1 MALSRQE
8 PRFAV
13 VRGCVAY
20 TGVLAQLGF
29 QGLFMPTSSA
39 SGHSKQ
45 SSNNN
50 VAATSAAVEETITAV
65 STDDQGKTTVEQVK
79 VVEGKL
85 EPKSKRSSVLKPL
98 LTGMLVY
105 ALLLMCFAHLFV
117 VHATPVVWHEI
128 TGLAVL
134 VVVMV
139 HVVLLRSFFSFVG
152 SQKAPVF
159 IYRDIVLL
167 LLALFF
173 IVSMISGIAFSKVI
187 FRNWLTF
194 LGDRAMWRNVHAFA
208 TSYLLLLIGMHLG
221 CYLNK
226 FYIWLSEGLA
236 PLILGKAYQQL
247 PQDMAEAVKRAE
259 TLSKAAK
266 NVRLALSVGLGLM
279 AINGLYQ
286 FFATSFFYK
295 LINERKFAF
304 YDFDRLA
311 ILNVIDQLSIM
322 VLAMVISAFIYRFLL
337 QRSVK
342 PE

>member
-1 MALSRQE
+1 
-8 PRFAV
+8 
-13 VRGCVAY
+13 
-20 TGVLAQLGF
+20 
-29 QGLFMPTSSA
+29 MPTSSA

-45 SSNNN
+45 SSSN
-50 VAATSAAVEETITAV
+50 VAATAAVEETITAV

-85 EPKSKRSSVLKPL
+85 ESNPKRSSVLKPL

-105 ALLLMCFAHLFV
+105 ALLLLCFAHLFV

-128 TGLAVL
+128 TGLTVL
-134 VVVMV
+134 VVVIV
-139 HVVLLRSFFSFVG
+139 HVMLLRSFFSFVG

-167 LLALFF
+167 LLAIFF
-173 IVSMISGIAFSKVI
+173 IVSIISGIAFSKVI
-187 FRNWLTF
+187 FKNCLTF
-194 LGDRAMWRNVHAFA
+194 PGDRAMWRNVHAFA

-266 NVRLALSVGLGLM
+266 NVRLALSVGLCLM

-311 ILNVIDQLSIM
+311 IFNVIDQLSIM
-322 VLAMVISAFIYRFLL
+322 VLAMVISALICRFLL